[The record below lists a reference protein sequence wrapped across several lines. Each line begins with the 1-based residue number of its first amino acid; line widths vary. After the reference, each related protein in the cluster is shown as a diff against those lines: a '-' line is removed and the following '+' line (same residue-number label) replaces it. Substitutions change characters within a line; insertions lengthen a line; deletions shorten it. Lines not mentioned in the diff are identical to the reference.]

1 VNMYTYYK
9 IKDAFIIA
17 LIAVMLVFIYQQTK
31 DYDAFSCKAGVYHVY
46 ENGNVYG
53 AAREFC
59 SGNMTNAVDH
69 IMKANDLDKSDLGY
83 LHINSKLIVPAIESK

>member
-1 VNMYTYYK
+1 MFNKAKAIFV
-9 IKDAFIIA
+9 AV
-17 LIAVMLVFIYQQTK
+17 LIAVTLVVIYQETK
-31 DYDAFSCKAGVYHVY
+31 GYDAFSCKAGVYVVN

-59 SGNMTNAVDH
+59 SGNMTNAVNH
-69 IMKANDLDKSDLGY
+69 IMKANNLKKWDLGY